1 MQIIK
6 FNVGDRLIMKKQ
18 HPCGAD
24 TFTVLRLGS
33 DVRIKCVGCARDLTV
48 EREKIEKM
56 IKKVVTDNPM

>member
-56 IKKVVTDNPM
+56 IKKVVTDNPV